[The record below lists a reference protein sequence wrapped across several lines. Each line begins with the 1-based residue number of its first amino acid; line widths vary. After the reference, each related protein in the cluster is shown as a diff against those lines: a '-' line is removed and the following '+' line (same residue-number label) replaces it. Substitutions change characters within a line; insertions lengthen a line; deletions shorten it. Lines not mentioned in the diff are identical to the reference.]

1 MVFIQFTKI
10 CLYVTILYNMKKHE
24 YNNLFHRIPDTISRI
39 KNIKNKCEHT
49 NWKLLIDSP
58 LSETGW

>member
-1 MVFIQFTKI
+1 MVFIQFAQL
-10 CLYVTILYNMKKHE
+10 CLYISIMYGMKKHE
-24 YNNLFHRIPDTISRI
+24 YKNLLNRIPDTISRI
-39 KNIKNKCEHT
+39 KNIKNKWEHT